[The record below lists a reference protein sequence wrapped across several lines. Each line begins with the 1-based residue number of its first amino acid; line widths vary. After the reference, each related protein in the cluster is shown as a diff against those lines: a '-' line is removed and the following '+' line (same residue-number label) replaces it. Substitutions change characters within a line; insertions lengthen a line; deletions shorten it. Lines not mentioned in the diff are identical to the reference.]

1 MPSLTT
7 VPLPAGTIA
16 PDFTLTEVVSGQ
28 LLSAKTLLGDGIV
41 LCFWSVDC
49 PWSRYY
55 DDYFLGRAS
64 QWARQSI
71 ALIMIASNANETIE
85 QLRDMADAYGIA
97 NPILRDEDNAVADAF
112 GAQATPHVFVIDATG
127 QIIYQGAVDD
137 RTFRQ
142 PEPTINY
149 LDAAIDALSKGQV
162 PSITDTSAYGCTIVR
177 QEQ

>member
-1 MPSLTT
+1 
-7 VPLPAGTIA
+7 
-16 PDFTLTEVVSGQ
+16 
-28 LLSAKTLLGDGIV
+28 
-41 LCFWSVDC
+41 
-49 PWSRYY
+49 
-55 DDYFLGRAS
+55 
-64 QWARQSI
+64 
-71 ALIMIASNANETIE
+71 MIASNANETIE